1 MALEGLESILLA
13 VLVISSIIAVESER
27 LIRSVLGFLVF
38 TLTLGVLFLLLS
50 AYQLGL
56 MVFLVYSGAAIAL
69 LLMVIMLTKGKE
81 GEG

>member
-1 MALEGLESILLA
+1 MALEGLEGILLT

-27 LIRSVLGFLVF
+27 LIHSVLGFLVF
-38 TLTLGVLFLLLS
+38 TLTLGGLFILLS

-69 LLMVIMLTKGKE
+69 LLMVIMLTKGRE

>member
-1 MALEGLESILLA
+1 MSLEGLESILLA
-13 VLVISSIIAVESER
+13 VLVISSIVAVESER

-38 TLTLGVLFLLLS
+38 TLTLGGLFLLLS

-69 LLMVIMLTKGKE
+69 LLMVIMLTKGRE
-81 GEG
+81 GEE